1 MSRSTLLSIALLAG
15 AAALAPSGGADGTA
29 PARAAAGGDA
39 KSEMVTS
46 VVLKRRVGN
55 AAYDN
60 SAYSFR
66 YATQDLAIHKNSV
79 DLVYSGCGLLH
90 CSPEAGLK
98 NRITKVTGRTLAEV
112 DQPPTVG
119 WMTQCIKPEAGACY
133 VMDID
138 DGTTK
143 MRVKIHLTTVTV
155 GEIDFE
161 WSPFHDST
169 RGSSSTMGQ
178 CTGVHAC
185 K

>member
-1 MSRSTLLSIALLAG
+1 MFRFSLLAISLL
-15 AAALAPSGGADGTA
+15 AAAAAVAPYGGANDVSLN
-29 PARAAAGGDA
+29 RAGGGDA
-39 KSEMVTS
+39 KSEVVTS
-46 VVLKRRVGN
+46 VVLKRRAGN
-55 AAYDN
+55 GAYEN

-66 YATQDLAIHKNSV
+66 YSTQDFAIHKNSV

-98 NRITKVTGRTLAEV
+98 NRITKVPGRTLAEV

-133 VMDID
+133 VMDVD
-138 DGTTK
+138 DSTTK
-143 MRVKIHLTTVTV
+143 MRVKIHLTTVTAA
-155 GEIDFE
+155 EIDFE

-169 RGSSSTMGQ
+169 RGTSSTMGQ
-178 CTGVHAC
+178 CTGMHAV